1 MPSRVALSDAT
12 CHQALTSSSAFTA
25 ASRRSRRRFPRV
37 GARIRIAAIASR
49 GVSPEAS
56 ASCGVCAG
64 AATWSQRRASCGG
77 ARRGAVT
84 VLGMESGTVES
95 IHLASVESGPTF
107 AVGRVRALAGRGLE
121 GDRNLLAPGA
131 DGAGRSG
138 EDLTLIEAEAIE
150 GLARDTG
157 IELGPGGSRR
167 NLVTRG
173 IRLNDLVGRRF
184 TVGGVPCLGVERC
197 EPCNHLQ
204 GLTAPGVLRGLVHRG
219 GLRADLLGDGEI
231 AVGDAVVAEA

>member
-1 MPSRVALSDAT
+1 
-12 CHQALTSSSAFTA
+12 
-25 ASRRSRRRFPRV
+25 
-37 GARIRIAAIASR
+37 
-49 GVSPEAS
+49 
-56 ASCGVCAG
+56 
-64 AATWSQRRASCGG
+64 
-77 ARRGAVT
+77 
-84 VLGMESGTVES
+84 MESGTVES

-167 NLVTRG
+167 NVVTRG

-184 TVGGVPCLGVERC
+184 TVGGVPCLGVELC

-204 GLTAPGVLRGLVHRG
+204 SLTAPGVLRGLVHRG

-231 AVGDAVVAEA
+231 AVGDAVAAEA